1 MNNNIRDVII
11 IGGGAAGMLTGLLSA
26 RKGLKVSVLERGK
39 SLGRKLSITGNGK
52 CNFTNLYQDI
62 SCYNS
67 GDINKAYNIID
78 KLGGKGLIKLFSSF
92 GIEWLV
98 KKGRN
103 FDRIEAGYVYPAG
116 ENAKEFVNIL
126 NDELIRLKV
135 KIKTNI
141 NIIKIKKNKDIFEI
155 ITGAKEN
162 TYSYFAKKLIIACGG
177 LAAPATGSD
186 GSIFNIIK
194 SLGHSIIKPLP
205 ALSPVKTSRHSFG
218 GLRCI
223 AEIKAYAS
231 NGKERTLIG
240 SEIGEL
246 QFGEQG
252 IGGIPVMQL
261 SGRIARKIEKGNR
274 AYFEIDFY
282 YDKPQNELE
291 GMLKK
296 RRSLLSDKPSDKY
309 LIGFTYEKISKYLT
323 DKFLNRES
331 TINNISDDE
340 IIMILRWLKAA
351 KFDIISVNGFE
362 SAQTTSGGVPM
373 DEVTKELESKFVNGL
388 YFAGEI
394 LDVDGLC
401 GGYNLTWAFAS
412 AYEVSGGGK

>member
-1 MNNNIRDVII
+1 
-11 IGGGAAGMLTGLLSA
+11 
-26 RKGLKVSVLERGK
+26 
-39 SLGRKLSITGNGK
+39 
-52 CNFTNLYQDI
+52 
-62 SCYNS
+62 
-67 GDINKAYNIID
+67 
-78 KLGGKGLIKLFSSF
+78 
-92 GIEWLV
+92 
-98 KKGRN
+98 
-103 FDRIEAGYVYPAG
+103 
-116 ENAKEFVNIL
+116 
-126 NDELIRLKV
+126 
-135 KIKTNI
+135 
-141 NIIKIKKNKDIFEI
+141 
-155 ITGAKEN
+155 
-162 TYSYFAKKLIIACGG
+162 
-177 LAAPATGSD
+177 
-186 GSIFNIIK
+186 
-194 SLGHSIIKPLP
+194 
-205 ALSPVKTSRHSFG
+205 
-218 GLRCI
+218 
-223 AEIKAYAS
+223 
-231 NGKERTLIG
+231 
-240 SEIGEL
+240 
-246 QFGEQG
+246 
-252 IGGIPVMQL
+252 MQL

-309 LIGFTYEKISKYLT
+309 LTGFTYEKISKYLT